1 MARHSVAQVDG
12 SAPLPPGDRPRPSAG
27 ADPRHELGRLGE
39 QLACEHFER
48 LGFRVLER
56 NVRSRG
62 GEIDLIAF
70 DGTTLV
76 FVEVKTRR
84 ARAAPAA
91 GADRAGPRAAA
102 GSDPGPLAGLRSRQ
116 RARVRRQAVAWLCD
130 RRRQRPS
137 ARAIRLDAVGVTVD
151 ASGRLVRLE
160 HLEAAW

>member
-1 MARHSVAQVDG
+1 MADVDS
-12 SAPLPPGDRPRPSAG
+12 SAPLPPADRPSPTARV
-27 ADPRHELGRLGE
+27 DPRHELGRLGE
-39 QLACEHFER
+39 RLACEHFER

-76 FVEVKTRR
+76 FVEVKTCR
-84 ARAAPAA
+84 ARAGAA
-91 GADRAGPRAAA
+91 TAAQAGPRAAA
-102 GSDPGPLAGLRSRQ
+102 GPDAGPLAGLRPRQ

-151 ASGRLVRLE
+151 ARGRLVRLE